1 MCIIWY
7 VYECCEGGECL
18 AQCSVAVY
26 HQVNKSQ
33 ILSVEVKNIDGGRGS
48 APDPHWESSWRSS
61 RPLVEPGTGIKLINL
76 SKEILLWYLSCIAWF
91 M

>member
-48 APDPHWESSWRSS
+48 APDPHWESS
-61 RPLVEPGTGIKLINL
+61 
-76 SKEILLWYLSCIAWF
+76 
-91 M
+91 